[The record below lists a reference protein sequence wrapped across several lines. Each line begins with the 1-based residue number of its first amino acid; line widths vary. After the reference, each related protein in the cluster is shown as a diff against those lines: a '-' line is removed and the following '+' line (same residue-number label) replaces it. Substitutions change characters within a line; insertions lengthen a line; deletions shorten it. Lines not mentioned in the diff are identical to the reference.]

1 MTRSPQSSSADHPQ
15 PSPRPTG
22 WRVKAHDLWCLAR
35 FDKPVGILLLLWPTW
50 WGLWLAAE
58 GLPDWPRLLVFTLGT
73 VLMRAA
79 GCVLNDLADR
89 RFDGAVARTAQRR
102 LATGEVSVRQAIALA
117 SVLLAASASLLVFLN
132 ELARQYAFV
141 AVFVAAAYPYFK
153 RFFPMPQAI
162 LGIAFGF
169 GIPMAFADTHGQ
181 VPLYAWGLWLSNVAW
196 SIAYD
201 TAYAMVDRDDDR
213 KLGLRS
219 SAITFGRADVLAV
232 SLCQG
237 FVLLV
242 LFALPFM
249 VPLGLAYSAAWVLAV
264 GWSYRLLLRLRS
276 RTREDSFWVF
286 RQSHWVGALIW
297 LGLALDFL
305 L

>member
-1 MTRSPQSSSADHPQ
+1 MTRSPQSSSADPPQ
-15 PSPRPTG
+15 PSPRSKG
-22 WRVKAHDLWCLAR
+22 WLAKAQAFWCLAR
-35 FDKPVGILLLLWPTW
+35 FDKPVGFLLLLWPTW

-102 LATGEVSVRQAIALA
+102 LATGEVSVPQAIVLAL
-117 SVLLAASASLLVFLN
+117 VLLAASASLLVYLN
-132 ELARQYAFV
+132 ELARQYAYV

-181 VPLYAWGLWLSNVAW
+181 VPLYAWGLWLANVAW

-201 TAYAMVDRDDDR
+201 TAYAMVDREDDL

-242 LFALPFM
+242 LFALPFV
-249 VPLGLAYSAAWVLAV
+249 VPLGLAYSVAWVLAV
-264 GWSYRLLLRLRS
+264 VWSYRLLMRLRS
-276 RTREDSFWVF
+276 RSREDSFWVF

-297 LGLALDFL
+297 IGLALDFL